1 MKGAVSLAMNSS
13 DKKFALRMISYGVFV
28 VTAANPKTLQ
38 ATATTVHWVTQT
50 SFAPCLI
57 VAAVKADH
65 PALVL
70 IRQTHRFAIN
80 FLGKEDASEAFT
92 FYRPV
97 SLTGSLHDG
106 TAKIGGW
113 GASWG
118 RHATVLLQNAVA
130 VLECEV
136 RGFVEAGDHIPVI
149 AEPIDVHV
157 RLPPDGRPDDMAL
170 HMRELGKTIFYGG

>member
-149 AEPIDVHV
+149 AEPIDAHV